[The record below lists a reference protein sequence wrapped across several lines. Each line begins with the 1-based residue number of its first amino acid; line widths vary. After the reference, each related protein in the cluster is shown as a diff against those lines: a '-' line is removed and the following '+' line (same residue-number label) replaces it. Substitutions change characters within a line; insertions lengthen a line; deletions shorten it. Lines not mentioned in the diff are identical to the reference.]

1 MVINNLPYDDVLIEM
16 LIIFDNIYIY
26 DLLSVVDGKLK
37 FINKNLLLLILIL
50 TKISKEVFSFLLLV
64 YYRVRFKQILVKIKG
79 VNRKKDGI

>member
-50 TKISKEVFSFLLLV
+50 TKISK
-64 YYRVRFKQILVKIKG
+64 
-79 VNRKKDGI
+79 